1 MATRKKKAGKK
12 RAAPKKTSK
21 KKASPKKTAKKT
33 VRQKPAARNAA
44 RKPAASA
51 AKKTARK
58 SAKKAAPVKPARK
71 SPAKP
76 QAEKAPVQYPESLRD
91 LTVQLTDGSSTSLSA
106 LSGPSGLVLYFY
118 PKDDTPGCTI
128 ESCSFRDANNA
139 LKEKGF
145 NIAGVS
151 GDSPQSHQKFTS
163 KYSLNFPL
171 ISDLDHSLT
180 RAAGAWQEK
189 SMYGK
194 TYMGIARITMLLDP
208 SLRVRKVYPKV
219 RPDGHGEQVLADAGE
234 L

>member
-1 MATRKKKAGKK
+1 MRKKKAAKK
-12 RAAPKKTSK
+12 SAPSKKSSK
-21 KKASPKKTAKKT
+21 KKSPGARKAVKKT
-33 VRQKPAARNAA
+33 VRKKPKPAL
-44 RKPAASA
+44 
-51 AKKTARK
+51 KKTVKKASRATARIAPRK
-58 SAKKAAPVKPARK
+58 SAPAKKPAEA
-71 SPAKP
+71 PKP
-76 QAEKAPVQYPESLRD
+76 SVEYPQSLRD
-91 LTVQLTDGSSTSLSA
+91 LSVQLTDGTSANLSS

-128 ESCSFRDANNA
+128 EACSFRDANHA

-145 NIAGVS
+145 NIVGVS
-151 GDSPQSHQKFTS
+151 GDTPQSHQKFTS

-208 SLRVRKVYPKV
+208 SLRVRKVYAKV
-219 RPDGHGEQVLADAGE
+219 RPDGHGEQVLTDAGE

>member
-12 RAAPKKTSK
+12 SAASKKTSRKKATRPRKAVKRAARLQPKAQAKKAPKKP
-21 KKASPKKTAKKT
+21 A
-33 VRQKPAARNAA
+33 RQPA
-44 RKPAASA
+44 RKPVKMPARASG
-51 AKKTARK
+51 K
-58 SAKKAAPVKPARK
+58 SAPSKKPSESQKP
-71 SPAKP
+71 SI
-76 QAEKAPVQYPESLRD
+76 EYPESLRD
-91 LTVQLTDGSSTSLSA
+91 LTVQLTDGTSASLSS

-128 ESCSFRDANNA
+128 EACSFRDANHA

-151 GDSPQSHQKFTS
+151 GDTPQSHQKFTS

-208 SLRVRKVYPKV
+208 SLRVKKVYAKV
-219 RPDGHGEQVLADAGE
+219 RPDGHGEQVLTDAGE

>member
-12 RAAPKKTSK
+12 SAAAKKTSK
-21 KKASPKKTAKKT
+21 KKTSAPRTAAKKKTAK
-33 VRQKPAARNAA
+33 PAVTKA
-44 RKPAASA
+44 
-51 AKKTARK
+51 
-58 SAKKAAPVKPARK
+58 AKKAAKPGKPAK
-71 SPAKP
+71 SQTRAPAQEKP
-76 QAEKAPVQYPESLRD
+76 SVQYPQSLRD
-91 LTVQLTDGSSTSLSA
+91 LNVQLSDGTSTSLSS
-106 LSGPSGLVLYFY
+106 LSGPSGLILYFY

-128 ESCSFRDANNA
+128 EACSFRDANHA

-171 ISDLDHSLT
+171 VSDLDHSLT
-180 RAAGAWQEK
+180 RAACAWQEK

-208 SLRVRKVYPKV
+208 SLRVKKVYPKV
-219 RPDGHGEQVLADAGE
+219 RPDGHGEQVLADVGE

>member
-12 RAAPKKTSK
+12 SAPAKKSSK
-21 KKASPKKTAKKT
+21 KKAQAPGLKAKK
-33 VRQKPAARNAA
+33 
-44 RKPAASA
+44 
-51 AKKTARK
+51 K
-58 SAKKAAPVKPARK
+58 SAKPAVKKPARK
-71 SPAKP
+71 AAKP
-76 QAEKAPVQYPESLRD
+76 VRAAKPRTAAAAEKPAVQYPQSLRD
-91 LTVQLTDGSSTSLSA
+91 LNVQLSDGTSTSLSS

-128 ESCSFRDANNA
+128 EACSFRDANNA

-219 RPDGHGEQVLADAGE
+219 RPDGHGEQVLADVGE

>member
-12 RAAPKKTSK
+12 RAAPRKTST
-21 KKASPKKTAKKT
+21 KKASPRKTAKKT
-33 VRQKPAARNAA
+33 IQKRSAA
-44 RKPAASA
+44 RKPAAKTAKKSRPVLKKAVVKTAARTPAKSA
-51 AKKTARK
+51 A
-58 SAKKAAPVKPARK
+58 
-71 SPAKP
+71 
-76 QAEKAPVQYPESLRD
+76 EKQPVQYPQSLRD
-91 LTVQLTDGSSTSLSA
+91 LSVQLTDGSNTSLSA
-106 LSGPSGLVLYFY
+106 LCGPSGLVLYFY

-128 ESCSFRDANNA
+128 EACSFRDANNA

-145 NIAGVS
+145 NVAGVS

-219 RPDGHGEQVLADAGE
+219 RPDGHGEQVLADVGE